1 MGLEKINSNIEM
13 DFTNFEIFILN
24 LKIFEKSFLV

>member
-13 DFTNFEIFILN
+13 DFTIFEIFILN